1 MVGGTGIE
9 PVTSSASRKHSST
22 ELTAHKLG
30 ISNQME
36 AALGFEPRMK
46 DLQSSAL
53 AAWLCRRSLPL
64 SGAEDGT

>member
-22 ELTAHKLG
+22 ELTAHLVAYFVV
-30 ISNQME
+30 E

-46 DLQSSAL
+46 DLQSSAFPL
-53 AAWLCRRSLPL
+53 GYAAS
-64 SGAEDGT
+64 